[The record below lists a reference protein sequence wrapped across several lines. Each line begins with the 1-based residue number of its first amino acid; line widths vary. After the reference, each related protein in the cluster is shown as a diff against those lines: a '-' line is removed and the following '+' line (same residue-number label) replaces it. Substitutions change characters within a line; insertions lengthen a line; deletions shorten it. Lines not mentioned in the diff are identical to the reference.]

1 MRRWTL
7 QIPLPTST
15 GSIRICVAK
24 RNKICCLRPDLCCI
38 IMEQPVPSHPDRHHM
53 ASLVIHLQDGSGYV
67 RFMHLIM
74 TFNRS
79 CLTFWGHKRNLLG
92 SAVRLLDWL
101 HFSSP
106 HHVITIQSFYHFL
119 INLFSFY
126 HHWSQHLQFAAPTL
140 LRLPSPT
147 SSEIRF
153 EAPCRSPWHRSK
165 LTGRLGVPGGET
177 RLPSN
182 CCTGIVL
189 THIGMKNVE

>member
-74 TFNRS
+74 TFNRL

-119 INLFSFY
+119 INLFNFY

-177 RLPSN
+177 RNLQ
-182 CCTGIVL
+182 TAARG
-189 THIGMKNVE
+189 